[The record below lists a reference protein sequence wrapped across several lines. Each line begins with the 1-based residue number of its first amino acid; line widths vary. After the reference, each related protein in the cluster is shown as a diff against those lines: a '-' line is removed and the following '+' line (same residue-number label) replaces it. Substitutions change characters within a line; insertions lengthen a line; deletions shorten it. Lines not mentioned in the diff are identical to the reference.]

1 MCVIASLISHTI
13 FQYGILCY
21 CISFYVR
28 CVPFN
33 MYSILSMRVCMFTLL
48 YSLHFLNKPFTLYVF
63 SSFHKLTSI
72 VFTATADYYCSLS
85 IVFTTTRDYYCS
97 LSIVQVKQV
106 GHKHMK

>member
-1 MCVIASLISHTI
+1 MAFSAIVSHFMFVVYRSVCILFFLCLCV
-13 FQYGILCY
+13 C
-21 CISFYVR
+21 
-28 CVPFN
+28 
-33 MYSILSMRVCMFTLL
+33 FTLL
-48 YSLHFLNKPFTLYVF
+48 YSPHFLNKPFTLYVF

-85 IVFTTTRDYYCS
+85 IVFTTIRDYYCS